1 MSKIQPAPT
10 QIIEIENVQWCIIKP
25 IANLYICGVCPFPET
40 RQFIQ
45 LIYFFKMSDM
55 LCQRRK
61 VLCKI
66 YILSTKL
73 RLEYSIRRHIP

>member
-45 LIYFFKMSDM
+45 LIYFF
-55 LCQRRK
+55 
-61 VLCKI
+61 
-66 YILSTKL
+66 L
-73 RLEYSIRRHIP
+73 R